1 MPGIHQPR
9 ERVEWR
15 QTCKICTNTS
25 VKKNI
30 RALVDHF
37 YDAMDDLPEAQTIR
51 AMHPDDLAESRDK
64 FFWFLVGWSGG
75 PPLYTSKF
83 GHPRLRMRHLPFE
96 VDSSA
101 RDAWMLCMKVALEKV
116 VEEEDVRTTLF
127 RPSTESQTI

>member
-1 MPGIHQPR
+1 MQNLYEYLG
-9 ERVEWR
+9 EE
-15 QTCKICTNTS
+15 
-25 VKKNI
+25 NI

-83 GHPRLRMRHLPFE
+83 GHPSASHATFTLRSRQQRERRL
-96 VDSSA
+96 
-101 RDAWMLCMKVALEKV
+101 DALYEGRA
-116 VEEEDVRTTLF
+116 
-127 RPSTESQTI
+127 